1 MSFMRYAETDLLSG
15 PSSFDDDLITNKP
28 AAKKKRKNAIIKS
41 NKIESNQN
49 GEKNRQ
55 KNKSRGKKNDMERY

>member
-28 AAKKKRKNAIIKS
+28 AAKKK
-41 NKIESNQN
+41 
-49 GEKNRQ
+49 EK
-55 KNKSRGKKNDMERY
+55 ML